1 MIHAAQM
8 NEDEARVLTP
18 EKLDEMSLAKHTLA
32 LNTKVL
38 HITRG
43 NRGCTSFIDDH
54 KHVRRVDC
62 DGVELK
68 KVVDST
74 GCGDVF
80 AAAYCAHYM
89 RTGDIEAS
97 AAFANKVAA
106 AKAGFAGSSPIDAL
120 SAFRLLAGEEKSP
133 A

>member
-8 NEDEARVLTP
+8 NEYEAHILSP
-18 EKLDEMSLAKHTLA
+18 EKLDELSLAKHTLA

-43 NRGCTSFIDDH
+43 NRGSTAFIDDH
-54 KHVRRVDC
+54 KHVRRLDC
-62 DGVELK
+62 EGVELK
-68 KVVDST
+68 KAVDAT

-89 RTGDIEAS
+89 RTGDIDAS
-97 AAFANKVAA
+97 ASFANQVAA
-106 AKAGFAGSSPIDAL
+106 AKAGFAGSSPIDSL
-120 SAFRLLAGEEKSP
+120 SSFRQFAGEEKNQ
-133 A
+133 